1 MQRDGA
7 ALMLLGWSLAIAL
20 LGVVLLVRGSSHRA
34 ALAERGRMAQDDP
47 MVGRLSAGLDR
58 LVRRTPAG
66 RRLARWL
73 GSTGMGLRTG
83 DFLLLCLGADL
94 ALTVVFALV
103 LARGVAVVLA
113 VVVVVIAARS
123 WGERQRRQRREAF
136 IAQLPD
142 LARVLSNGASA
153 GLSLAAS
160 IELAAREMPEPA
172 AAEMRTV
179 VEQMRVGQR
188 LDAAFEALRERL
200 PSREVSVLMS
210 TLVIQHRAGGDTV
223 QALSEL
229 STTLEARKDLL
240 REVRTL
246 MSGAVF
252 NSWAVA
258 GLGAS
263 VLLLL
268 NGIDSN
274 ILREMTSSLIGLMA
288 LIVSGT
294 LWTVAFVLV
303 RRTTRVET

>member
-1 MQRDGA
+1 
-7 ALMLLGWSLAIAL
+7 ML
-20 LGVVLLVRGSSHRA
+20 
-34 ALAERGRMAQDDP
+34 GR
-47 MVGRLSAGLDR
+47 
-58 LVRRTPAG
+58 AG
-66 RRLARWL
+66 RRRRRAQLASAPR
-73 GSTGMGLRTG
+73 
-83 DFLLLCLGADL
+83 AK
-94 ALTVVFALV
+94 
-103 LARGVAVVLA
+103 
-113 VVVVVIAARS
+113 
-123 WGERQRRQRREAF
+123 RREAF

-153 GLSLAAS
+153 GLSLAGVDR
-160 IELAAREMPEPA
+160 ARGARDAEPA

-179 VEQMRVGQR
+179 VEQMRVGQP
-188 LDAAFEALRERL
+188 LDAALEALRERL

-229 STTLEARKDLL
+229 STTLDARKDLL

-263 VLLLL
+263 ALLLL
-268 NGIDSN
+268 NVIHPS

-303 RRTTRVET
+303 RRTTRVEM

>member
-1 MQRDGA
+1 MERDGA
-7 ALMLLGWSLAIAL
+7 ALLLLAWSLAVAL
-20 LGVVLLVRGSSHRA
+20 GGVVLLVRGSSQRA
-34 ALAERGRMAQDDP
+34 SLAERGRMAADDP
-47 MVGRLSAGLDR
+47 IAGRVSAALDR
-58 LVRRTPAG
+58 LVRRTHSG

-73 GSTGMGLRTG
+73 RSAGVGLRSG
-83 DFLLLCLGADL
+83 DFLLLCVAADL
-94 ALTVVFALV
+94 LLTALLALV
-103 LARGVAVVLA
+103 LVHAVAVVLA
-113 VVVVVIAARS
+113 VIAVVVAARS
-123 WGERQRRQRREAF
+123 WVERRRGRRREAF
-136 IAQLPD
+136 IGQLPD

-172 AAEMRTV
+172 AEEMRTV
-179 VEQMRVGQR
+179 VEQMRVGQP
-188 LDAAFEALRERL
+188 LDAALEALRERL

-223 QALSEL
+223 KALAEL
-229 STTLEARKDLL
+229 SSTLEARKDLL

-263 VLLLL
+263 VLVLL
-268 NGIDSN
+268 NGMDSN
-274 ILREMTSSLIGLMA
+274 ILREMTSSLLGLLA
-288 LIVSGT
+288 LTVSGT
-294 LWTVAFVLV
+294 LWAVAFVLV